1 MPDTPVM
8 KLPVILHV
16 AVPSPLRS
24 LFDYLP
30 SKHEPA
36 GQYQAGMRVQI
47 SFGRRQLVGII
58 VDVSSHSDLPLNK
71 LKAVSR
77 LLDTEPVIPA
87 DVLELLK
94 WASSYYQ
101 HAPGEVIA
109 NGLPAALRE
118 GKSPR
123 PAGQQRWR
131 LNNSGQQAQADELRR
146 APKQAALL
154 QLLRQQAEGLDSEA
168 LNTHFASWRDA
179 MRALIDRGWVTV
191 DTGPCISMES
201 TAGSLPRKIL
211 NKQQQHAVDSIT
223 RDLGSFGCFLLDGVT
238 GSGKTEV
245 YLEAIDQVIAQGKQ
259 ALVLVPEISLTPQTL
274 ARFRGRFR
282 VPVAILHSG
291 LSDGARLCAWH
302 AAKNGE
308 APIVIGTRSAVFTPL
323 ADPGMIIIDEEHD
336 SSFKQQDGFRYH
348 ARDLAVRRAQQAG
361 IPIVLGSATPSLE
374 SLENARQQRYQH
386 ITLSER
392 ATGVPLPPIGLIDCR
407 KQPMQSGMSKTLLDA
422 MREHLARDEQVLL
435 FLNRRGYAP
444 TLMCHACGWTA
455 QCGRCDAQMIVHRQP
470 PRLRCHSCD
479 REQAVPSACPDCGGA
494 ELRPLGQG
502 TERIEDSLHEL
513 FPGHGIIRVD
523 RDSTRKRG
531 AMDALLESVHSGA
544 AQILLGTQMLAK
556 GHDFPKV
563 TLVGVLSADQG
574 LFSVDYRA
582 SERMSQLIVQ
592 VAGRAGRA
600 EHPGKVLVQTW
611 HPDHPLLLT
620 LVRSGYEAFA
630 EQALLERKEA
640 GLPPFT
646 RLALLRAEATDSQA
660 PMEFLSEL
668 VHLAPRVE
676 GVSLLGPV
684 PAPMERRAGRYRAH
698 LLLQADNRAQL
709 HQLLNHWLPSIEQLK
724 AARKVR
730 WSLDVDPVDML

>member
-1 MPDTPVM
+1 MPETPVM
-8 KLPVILHV
+8 ISPVILHV

-30 SKHEPA
+30 AKHEPV
-36 GQYQAGMRVQI
+36 GHYQPGMRVQI
-47 SFGRRQLVGII
+47 SFGRRQLIGVI
-58 VDVSSHSDLPLNK
+58 VDISQHSDLPRSK

-77 LLDTEPVIPA
+77 LLDSTPVIPT

-94 WASSYYQ
+94 WASSYYH

-123 PAGQQRWR
+123 PGGQQRW
-131 LNNSGQQAQADELRR
+131 LLTDSGRQAETDELRR
-146 APKQAALL
+146 APKQAALY
-154 QLLRQQAEGLDSEA
+154 QLLLQQPQGLDSEA
-168 LNTHFASWRDA
+168 LSAHFAHWRDA
-179 MRALIDRGWVTV
+179 MRALIKRDWVV
-191 DTGPCISMES
+191 LHTGPCITMDAC
-201 TAGSLPRKIL
+201 AGTLPKKVL
-211 NKQQQHAVDSIT
+211 NTQQQQAVDNIT
-223 RDLGSFGCFLLDGVT
+223 RDLGSFACFLLDGVT

-245 YLEAIDQVIAQGKQ
+245 YLEAIDQVIASGKQ

-274 ARFRGRFR
+274 ARFRGRFK

-302 AAKNGE
+302 AARSGE

-323 ADPGMIIIDEEHD
+323 ANPGMIIIDEEHD

-386 ITLSER
+386 LSLSER

-407 KQPMQSGMSKTLLDA
+407 KQPMQNGMSRTLLDA
-422 MREHLARDEQVLL
+422 MRAHLARDEQVLL

-455 QCGRCDAQMIVHRQP
+455 QCGRCDAQLIVHRQP

-479 REQAVPSACPDCGGA
+479 REQAVPPACPECGEV

-531 AMDALLESVHSGA
+531 AMDALLESVHNGE

-556 GHDFPKV
+556 GHDFPRV

-574 LFSVDYRA
+574 LFSIDYRA

-611 HPDHPLLLT
+611 HPDHPLLQT
-620 LVRSGYEAFA
+620 LVRAGYEAFA

-640 GLPPFT
+640 ALPPFA
-646 RLALLRAEATDSQA
+646 RLALLRAEATDSHA
-660 PMEFLSEL
+660 PMNFLSEA
-668 VHLAPRVE
+668 VQLAPRVE
-676 GVSLLGPV
+676 GISLLGPV

-698 LLLQADNRAQL
+698 LLLQADNRTQL
-709 HQLLNHWLPSIEQLK
+709 HQLLGRWLPCIEQLK
-724 AARKVR
+724 NARKVR